1 MLLRIRTFV
10 GRHLAD
16 PDLTPEVIARAHH
29 ISVRYLHKIFEGE
42 DTTVSRWIQSS
53 RLEACRR
60 DLLHREAA
68 NRTIVAVARRWG
80 FTSAAHSAGCSGPPM
95 GCPPASGATPT
106 GRSSAASG
114 GHQSVEVR
122 AWALTGNTSYVLR
135 QSISISDISVICVN
149 AAPKK
154 SC

>member
-1 MLLRIRTFV
+1 MLLQIRTFI

-42 DTTVSRWIQSS
+42 DTMVGRWIRSR

-68 NRTIVAVARRWG
+68 NRTIIAVAHRWG
-80 FTSAAHSAGCSGPPM
+80 FHQCRPLQPGVQGRLWDVPPRVARH
-95 GCPPASGATPT
+95 PQA
-106 GRSSAASG
+106 
-114 GHQSVEVR
+114 V
-122 AWALTGNTSYVLR
+122 
-135 QSISISDISVICVN
+135 
-149 AAPKK
+149 AAPPLEVINPGK
-154 SC
+154 SALGLSRATLCTFFGNLLPSATLASFA